1 MNTALPTGR
10 VLPMNTA
17 LPMSTV
23 LPTGKALLRS
33 TTLPTDNMLPMNK
46 VLPTAR
52 RALAARPDLR
62 IHSTLINQAGSQ
74 AKHILRKR
82 NVKKTGS
89 LIFDHSCPKAGESC
103 GRYRCGRPF
112 PGKFLSG
119 RARSRIP
126 RSRRKRAA
134 GRQMLDSHLTG
145 RRLFFILNSVYPGM
159 PSMCPRLDNY
169 CTKSV
174 SEDYASGVS

>member
-1 MNTALPTGR
+1 MNTALPTGKALPMNTALPMST
-10 VLPMNTA
+10 VLPTGKVLLMNTA

-89 LIFDHSCPKAGESC
+89 LIFDLSCPKAG
-103 GRYRCGRPF
+103 
-112 PGKFLSG
+112 K
-119 RARSRIP
+119 
-126 RSRRKRAA
+126 AA
-134 GRQMLDSHLTG
+134 GDIAVGVRFPANFCPGGHAVASLAHGEKEPPTG
-145 RRLFFILNSVYPGM
+145 RCLIRI
-159 PSMCPRLDNY
+159 
-169 CTKSV
+169 
-174 SEDYASGVS
+174 